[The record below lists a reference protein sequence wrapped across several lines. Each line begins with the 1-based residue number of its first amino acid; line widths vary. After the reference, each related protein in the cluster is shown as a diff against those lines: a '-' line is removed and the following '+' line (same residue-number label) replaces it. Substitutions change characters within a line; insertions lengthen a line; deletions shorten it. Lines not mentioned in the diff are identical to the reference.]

1 MIETTDG
8 HKYTCVHVTQELW
21 LELIQRTYDGI
32 VSKINACKKF
42 SDYPEHNTVVAGLY
56 MYAIEEFGKLLI
68 LKDSRRLKSS
78 NKREIIYGDR
88 FANHDEKFKQ
98 ANLYLNNSN
107 HEKSLLLNT
116 PSFSSKSFSGQSF
129 NVNEV
134 IADQI
139 ARLTVFYSD
148 LDEVGSEYKV
158 TQTSVVNEQALKDAI
173 SDFSNVI
180 EDFKKQLPTK
190 HSHSSNKH
198 I

>member
-1 MIETTDG
+1 M
-8 HKYTCVHVTQELW
+8 
-21 LELIQRTYDGI
+21 R
-32 VSKINACKKF
+32 
-42 SDYPEHNTVVAGLY
+42 
-56 MYAIEEFGKLLI
+56 
-68 LKDSRRLKSS
+68 
-78 NKREIIYGDR
+78 
-88 FANHDEKFKQ
+88 NH
-98 ANLYLNNSN
+98 
-107 HEKSLLLNT
+107 
-116 PSFSSKSFSGQSF
+116 SFSIFLLFSLNPFQESF

-190 HSHSSNKH
+190 HSYSSNKQ

>member
-1 MIETTDG
+1 MRLSMVTDLQIMTRNSS
-8 HKYTCVHVTQELW
+8 KLTCISIIV
-21 LELIQRTYDGI
+21 I
-32 VSKINACKKF
+32 VSNHSF
-42 SDYPEHNTVVAGLY
+42 S
-56 MYAIEEFGKLLI
+56 IFLL
-68 LKDSRRLKSS
+68 
-78 NKREIIYGDR
+78 
-88 FANHDEKFKQ
+88 
-98 ANLYLNNSN
+98 
-107 HEKSLLLNT
+107 
-116 PSFSSKSFSGQSF
+116 FSSKSFSGQSF

-134 IADQI
+134 IVDQI

-190 HSHSSNKH
+190 HSYSSNKQ

>member
-1 MIETTDG
+1 
-8 HKYTCVHVTQELW
+8 
-21 LELIQRTYDGI
+21 
-32 VSKINACKKF
+32 
-42 SDYPEHNTVVAGLY
+42 
-56 MYAIEEFGKLLI
+56 
-68 LKDSRRLKSS
+68 
-78 NKREIIYGDR
+78 
-88 FANHDEKFKQ
+88 
-98 ANLYLNNSN
+98 LYLNNSN
-107 HEKSLLLNT
+107 HEKSLLLNI
-116 PSFSSKSFSGQSF
+116 PSFSRESFSGQSF

-180 EDFKKQLPTK
+180 EDLKKQLPTK